1 MDDDEEEVEDPR
13 AEMAEFDLV
22 LDKSS
27 TIPSGDEPLNMEFF
41 QRCTS
46 SMHAISELYRCA
58 NRVYQLY
65 EERKKLVAGL
75 RAGMA

>member
-1 MDDDEEEVEDPR
+1 MDNDDKEVEDPR

-27 TIPSGDEPLNMEFF
+27 TIPSGNEPLNAEFV
-41 QRCTS
+41 QRCAS
-46 SMHAISELYRCA
+46 LMHAISKLYRCA
-58 NRVYQLY
+58 NRVYRLQ

-75 RAGMA
+75 CVGMA